1 MENKQSVVRTLPH
14 MLDYTDVMLN
24 LFMAG
29 WFLRLWIAPQ
39 LEDADDIYSLSVLLA
54 FEVLMLHSGTFMA
67 FFPPKWSIFIF
78 IPAYGLFAWA
88 YSYTLEDNF
97 ILWIYLFVVLN
108 RMRFAFFNKD
118 IGLRLRTMKS
128 SFISTFIY
136 VIVLG
141 LTLLVS
147 DYLPEF
153 GLTEAF
159 LEEANPKDSFFLDGP
174 VFVMAFGA
182 FFYICL
188 AIFNF
193 WVSRNPEMLEGDF

>member
-1 MENKQSVVRTLPH
+1 MKQKQPIVNTLPH

-29 WFLRLWIAPQ
+29 WFLRLWIAPHV
-39 LEDADDIYSLSVLLA
+39 EDANDIYSLSVLLA
-54 FEVLMLHSGTFMA
+54 FEMLMMHSGTFMA

-88 YSYTLEDNF
+88 YSYALEDNF
-97 ILWIYLFVVLN
+97 ILWIYLIVVLN

-118 IGLRLRTMKS
+118 IGLRMRTMKS

-136 VIVLG
+136 LIVLV
-141 LTLLVS
+141 LTLAVS
-147 DYLPEF
+147 DYLPAF

-159 LEEANPKDSFFLDGP
+159 LEEAQPKDSFFLDGP
-174 VFVMAFGA
+174 VFVMAFGT
-182 FFYICL
+182 FFYVCL

-193 WVSRNPEMLEGDF
+193 WISRNPEKLSDEI